1 MRLFRYHLPMPDP
14 AHMPATTTE
23 RKPPT
28 GLKATIRQTIAR
40 KFFKYLVS
48 KTKNFS
54 HTTWLG
60 RPIWQNV
67 FDLQTIQET
76 IVELQPAIIIE
87 CGTNLGGSS
96 MYYAHL
102 FDLLAAEGRLL
113 PGRGRIVSIDIEK
126 LHDLSHPRIT
136 YLIGS
141 STAPDIFAQVKA
153 LADDAERSGEG
164 GGVGGPVFVILDS
177 DHSMRHVRAE
187 LELYAPLVSKGS
199 FCLVQDGVIDVL
211 PNFAGGRPGPLPAI
225 HDYLKS
231 HPEFEIDRERCDR
244 FLITHHP
251 DGWLRRK

>member
-1 MRLFRYHLPMPDP
+1 MPD
-14 AHMPATTTE
+14 MPATTGE
-23 RKPPT
+23 RRPPK
-28 GLKATIRQTIAR
+28 GLKAAIRRAVAR

-48 KTKNFS
+48 KTRNFS

-60 RPIWQNV
+60 RPIWQNL
-67 FDLQTIQET
+67 FDIQTIQET
-76 IVELQPAIIIE
+76 IVELQPALIIE

-102 FDLLAAEGRLL
+102 FDLLAAEKRLK
-113 PGRGRIVSIDIEK
+113 PGRGRIVTIDIEK
-126 LHDLSHPRIT
+126 MHDLSHPRIT

-141 STAPDIFAQVKA
+141 STAPEIFAQVKA
-153 LADDAERSGEG
+153 MADAAAAA
-164 GGVGGPVFVILDS
+164 GPIMVILDS
-177 DHSMRHVRAE
+177 DHSMHHVRAE
-187 LELYAPLVSKGS
+187 LELYAPLVTPGS

-225 HDYLKS
+225 HDYLKT

-244 FLITHHP
+244 YLITHHP

>member
-1 MRLFRYHLPMPDP
+1 MPD
-14 AHMPATTTE
+14 MPATTGE
-23 RKPPT
+23 RRPPK
-28 GLKATIRQTIAR
+28 GLKAAIRRAVAR

-48 KTKNFS
+48 KTRNFS

-60 RPIWQNV
+60 RPIWQNL
-67 FDLQTIQET
+67 FDIQTIQET
-76 IVELQPAIIIE
+76 IIELQPALIIE

-102 FDLLAAEGRLL
+102 FDLLAAENRLK
-113 PGRGRIVSIDIEK
+113 PERGRIVTIDIEK
-126 LHDLSHPRIT
+126 LHELSHPRIT

-141 STAPDIFAQVKA
+141 STAPEIFAHVKA
-153 LADDAERSGEG
+153 MADAAAKSG
-164 GGVGGPVFVILDS
+164 PILVILDS
-177 DHSMRHVRAE
+177 DHSMKHVRAE
-187 LELYAPLVSKGS
+187 LELYAPLVTPGS

-225 HDYLKS
+225 HDYLRS

-244 FLITHHP
+244 YLITHHP